1 MVSKATLCLLFL
13 ACGVIGAAWA
23 DEADGVV
30 GQWLTEDS
38 DARFQIYKEG
48 GEEGG
53 TGQMRRHLIEGEAG
67 GVSQGERDV
76 SV

>member
-23 DEADGVV
+23 DEADGI
-30 GQWLTEDS
+30 
-38 DARFQIYKEG
+38 A
-48 GEEGG
+48 
-53 TGQMRRHLIEGEAG
+53 GQMRRHLIEGEAG